1 MNYVFPDKTDLVNHL
16 YYQLH
21 SPTPIKIQKTLYFL
35 FAFYGATYGIAKN
48 NQQENEFTDS
58 NYPQYLFKPNFEAW
72 MYGPIDVD
80 VYKNTKQNYYFPKQ
94 LNKSKIDNVLNV
106 SEKENI
112 YTLINDIC
120 KEVDNVDDFTL
131 ITHTQEN
138 MSWIK
143 AYETS
148 TKIMRPDN
156 IIKDYE
162 KRN

>member
-1 MNYVFPDKTDLVNHL
+1 MNYVFPNKTDLVNHL

-35 FAFYGATYGIAKN
+35 FAFYDSSYGIEKN
-48 NQQENEFTDS
+48 NQQKNEFTDS
-58 NYPQYLFKPNFEAW
+58 NYPQYLFEPNFEAW

-80 VYKNTKQNYYFPKQ
+80 VYKSTKQDSYSPKKLDKSKMNNI
-94 LNKSKIDNVLNV
+94 LNK

-120 KEVDNVDDFTL
+120 SEVDNVDDFTL
-131 ITHTQEN
+131 ITRTQEDI
-138 MSWIK
+138 SWIK
-143 AYETS
+143 TYETS
-148 TKIMRPDN
+148 NKIMQPEN
-156 IIKDYE
+156 IVKNYE